1 MTDSAP
7 QIRTAIVVREIAQP
21 AEKIWRALTQPHLIE
36 EWLMQSDFKPEQGHK
51 FTFRNQPRPDVAVV
65 VDCQVLAVEP
75 YRTLS
80 YSWSAY
86 GLDSVVTFTLKPTS
100 TGTIIRMEQTGF
112 RPEHDLAYKG
122 AMASWKQFL
131 ARLDRLAATID

>member
-1 MTDSAP
+1 MTDSAA

-21 AEKIWRALTQPHLIE
+21 AEKIWRALTQTHLLA
-36 EWLMQSDFKPEQGHK
+36 EWLMQSDFRPEPGHK

-65 VDCQVLAVEP
+65 IDCRVLAVEP
-75 YRTLS
+75 CRRLS

-86 GLDSVVTFTLKPTS
+86 GLDSVVTFTLEPTP
-100 TGTIIRMEQTGF
+100 TGTMLRMEQRGF

-131 ARLDRLAATID
+131 ARLDKLVATLD